1 MHATASLT
9 PAMRRRLEAQTR
21 LLERALADERL
32 TIDHAPQHQEELTDE
47 PRAPAGE

>member
-1 MHATASLT
+1 
-9 PAMRRRLEAQTR
+9 MRRRLEAQTR
-21 LLERALADERL
+21 LLERELADERL